1 MFGPDDAF
9 LNPLAGVAR
18 RVPVFV
24 LIGGGHSRL
33 QPVHVADVAEAVQRV
48 LREPSS
54 RGRTYELGGPQT
66 YTLREIV
73 DAILRELRS
82 HRAKA
87 PVPFWLARNIAH
99 LLQLL
104 PSSPLT
110 RRSNFSSPTTSP
122 GRTRQD
128 CGISQSSP

>member
-1 MFGPDDAF
+1 M
-9 LNPLAGVAR
+9 
-18 RVPVFV
+18 

-87 PVPFWLARNIAH
+87 SVPFWLARNIAH

-110 RRSNFSSPTTSP
+110 VAQVELLQSDNVPRPDAPGLRDLAIKPRSIEESIEHLRIN
-122 GRTRQD
+122 D
-128 CGISQSSP
+128 